1 MITQNNWW
9 QGLPDIVQDFIKTKD
24 LQYERLSKED
34 SDWRCAYTLDNTGDR
49 EVAGACVFGPASNG
63 VLVQAQAVGKTQ
75 LMICVASA
83 AHELTSTTM
92 PVLVF
97 EQEVQD
103 CLTACGLNSQLY
115 KRVDDGLLINNGDRG
130 INEE

>member
-9 QGLPDIVQDFIKTKD
+9 QGLPDIVQDFVKTND

-49 EVAGACVFGPASNG
+49 EVAGACVFGPAASG
-63 VLVQAQAVGKTQ
+63 ILMEAQALRVTQ

-83 AHELTSTTM
+83 ADELTSTTM
-92 PVLVF
+92 PVLVLN
-97 EQEVQD
+97 QDVQD
-103 CLTACGLNSQLY
+103 CLTACGLQSQLY
-115 KRVDDGLLINNGDRG
+115 KRVDDGLLINSGDNG